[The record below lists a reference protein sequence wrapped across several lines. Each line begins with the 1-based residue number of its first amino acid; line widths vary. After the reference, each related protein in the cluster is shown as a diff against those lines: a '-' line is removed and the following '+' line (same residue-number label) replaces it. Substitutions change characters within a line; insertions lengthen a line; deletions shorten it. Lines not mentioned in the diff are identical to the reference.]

1 MVGRVSPTTRG
12 SPNAPRKHGAAASRD
27 TPSQTRVRMEVPTTP
42 PSPLLLAADE
52 PNCMRVLWTVE
63 STVTRVSL
71 WMRPVGQA
79 TWLVLDSSTG
89 TLVPRDAAQDKA
101 GARAHIAA
109 PGETTVKGLLPGKP
123 YEAVLSVNGPC
134 VSLWSFSEPL
144 QLAQPVAPAAPVLQ
158 ATDTGIRV
166 HWSLPPGIPAD
177 TVTVHMRKRSEDGW
191 MVVDAR
197 TGKLVG
203 RDTDGATP
211 CPGLPSSVLVTGI
224 RAGGTPYEAKLVAH
238 TAQGS
243 SGFSPVSAMLQF
255 NLPGRPGQPLATA
268 SGPTSLRI
276 RFAVP
281 PASPAC
287 THAKVQVQAEG
298 EQTWQNVD
306 SATGKLVAAGGES
319 FQCQQGPSIDITVSG
334 LHPGC
339 SYTVRAVALNVHG
352 FGDESPVSAAACTG
366 SKPGKPPA
374 PILVIASQA
383 EGQGWG

>member
-1 MVGRVSPTTRG
+1 
-12 SPNAPRKHGAAASRD
+12 
-27 TPSQTRVRMEVPTTP
+27 MEVPTTP
-42 PSPLLLAADE
+42 PAPLLLAADA

-63 STVTRVSL
+63 STVTRVTL

-79 TWLVLDSSTG
+79 FWLVLDSSTG

-101 GARAHIAA
+101 LSRAHIAA
-109 PGETTVKGLLPGKP
+109 PGETIVTGLSPGKP
-123 YEAVLSVNGPC
+123 YEAVLAARGIHGKI
-134 VSLWSFSEPL
+134 SLWSVSEPL
-144 QLAQPVAPAAPVLQ
+144 QLTQPVAPAAPVLQ

-191 MVVDAR
+191 MVIDAG
-197 TGKLVG
+197 TGKLVA

-211 CPGLPSSVLVTGI
+211 CPGQPSSVLVTGI
-224 RAGGTPYEAKLVAH
+224 CAGTPYEAKLVAH
-238 TAQGS
+238 TAHGS
-243 SGFSPVSAMLQF
+243 SGFSPVSAMLQL
-255 NLPGRPGQPLATA
+255 NQPQAPGQPLATA

-287 THAKVQVQAEG
+287 THAKVQLQAEG
-298 EQTWQNVD
+298 EQAWQYVD
-306 SATGKLVAAGGES
+306 SATGKLVAAGGSWFE
-319 FQCQQGPSIDITVSG
+319 CQQGSSIDITVSG

-339 SYTVRAVALNVHG
+339 SYTVRAVACNVHG

-383 EGQGWG
+383 KGQGWG